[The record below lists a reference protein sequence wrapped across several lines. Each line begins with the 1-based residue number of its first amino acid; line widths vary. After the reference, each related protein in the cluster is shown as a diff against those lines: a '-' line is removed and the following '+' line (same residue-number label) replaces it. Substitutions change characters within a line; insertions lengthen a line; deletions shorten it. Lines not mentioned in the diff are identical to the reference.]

1 MNHCCFQALLK
12 VGVNA
17 IVLLNFFVK
26 TGDFMDKK
34 MRATIMSYTGSLLGA
49 VLFAF
54 GLNIM
59 IVPHQLYLGTL
70 TGVAQIIES
79 LLVTHINM
87 PQGFNLMGT
96 ALLFINIPLLIMVI
110 SVTDKKFPLKSII
123 TIIFFSVFMSIIPVP
138 YEPIVNEPLT
148 AAIVGGVIAGFGA
161 GFTLRCGSTGGGSD
175 LIGIYCS
182 IKYPNFTVGR
192 VVLIISVFVYG
203 YGLIIYDLNTV
214 IYSAIFTT
222 VYALALDHTHY
233 QNIKTSALIFTV
245 NPDAIQTIMDELG
258 RGVTCW
264 EGKGAYTGR
273 HTHIFVTVISKY
285 EAPRLRRIINEAD
298 PQAYIILNNKVDVV
312 GNFIKKL

>member
-1 MNHCCFQALLK
+1 MDGKASPLK
-12 VGVNA
+12 RTTV
-17 IVLLNFFVK
+17 
-26 TGDFMDKK
+26 
-34 MRATIMSYTGSLLGA
+34 MSYVGSLMGA
-49 VLFAF
+49 FLFVI
-54 GLNIM
+54 GLNVIV
-59 IVPHQLYLGTL
+59 VPHQLYSGTL
-70 TGVAQIIES
+70 TGIAQIIES
-79 LLVTHINM
+79 LLVTYTPINM

-96 ALLFINIPLLIMVI
+96 ALLLLNIPLLFMVL
-110 SVTDKKFPLKSII
+110 SVTEKTFPFKSIV
-123 TIIFFSVFMSIIPVP
+123 TIIFLSVAMSFVPVP
-138 YEPIVNEPLT
+138 YEPFITEPLT

-161 GFTLRCGSTGGGSD
+161 GFTLRCGSSGGGSD

-203 YGLIIYDLNTV
+203 YSLIMYDLNTV
-214 IYSAIFTT
+214 VYSAIFTT

-264 EGKGAYTGR
+264 EGKGAYTGK

-285 EAPRLRRIINEAD
+285 ESPRLRRIISEAD
-298 PQAYIILNNKVDVV
+298 PQAYVILNNKVDVT
-312 GNFIKKL
+312 GNFIKRF